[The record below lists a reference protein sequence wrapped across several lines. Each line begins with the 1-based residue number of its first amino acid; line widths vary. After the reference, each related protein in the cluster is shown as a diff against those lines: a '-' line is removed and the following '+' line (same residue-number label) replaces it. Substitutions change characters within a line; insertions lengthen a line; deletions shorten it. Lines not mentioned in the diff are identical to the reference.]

1 MQKLEERNTYT
12 PTDIPHVGGNCDWI
26 LNRPETSVHAVS
38 TYGAAIRV
46 YDVNWR
52 NGLEE
57 TLSVSGLKTS
67 SNNSDAALIAIEH
80 AKQNMSV
87 SAVYVL
93 NMRGQPL
100 MPTTPRKAKQLLKE
114 DKAKVIKRT
123 PFTIQLKYATG
134 ETKQEI
140 VLGVDSGFENI
151 GLSAVT
157 AKKEV
162 YSSETKLRTDMV
174 KLNSERRQYQRARRN
189 RKTWY
194 RQPRF
199 DNRKKPE
206 GWLAPSIQ
214 HKLDSHIKLIEKVK
228 QLLPIT
234 KIHIEVAAFDIQKIK
249 NPGISGIEYQ
259 NGVQKDSWNAREYVL
274 YRDNH
279 TCQHCKGKSKNPI
292 LEVHHIVSRQIGG
305 DAPDNLLTLC
315 ETCHDKVSTGKLIL
329 DVKIPIGFKPET
341 FMSIVRWKLVN
352 KLKAAGNIINHT
364 YGYITKF
371 DRIASGIEKSHSTD
385 AFVIAGG
392 TMQER
397 SSIRFIIKQVRKC
410 NRKLFK
416 GDRSHI
422 KNTAARIIHGFQ
434 RFDKVLWNSIE
445 CFVFGRRKTEYFELR
460 TLDGTKIHASAKA
473 KDFKILESA
482 NTLLIAYMSGVC
494 SSPNDESGISAT
506 PAPHGG
512 L

>member
-1 MQKLEERNTYT
+1 MQQLKGRNTYT
-12 PTDIPHVGGNCDWI
+12 PTDIPHVSGNCDLS
-26 LNRPETSVHAVS
+26 LNR
-38 TYGAAIRV
+38 
-46 YDVNWR
+46 
-52 NGLEE
+52 EE
-57 TLSVSGLKTS
+57 TLSVIGLKTPF
-67 SNNSDAALIAIEH
+67 NNSDAALIAKEH
-80 AKQNMSV
+80 AKQNTSV

-100 MPTTPRKAKQLLKE
+100 MPTTPRKAKQLLNE

-140 VLGVDSGFENI
+140 TLGVDSGFENI
-151 GLSAVT
+151 GFSAIT

-162 YSSETKLRTDMV
+162 YSAEVKLRTDMV
-174 KLNSERRQYQRARRN
+174 KLNSERRQYRRARRN

-199 DNRKKPE
+199 DNKKKPD

-228 QLLPIT
+228 AILPIT
-234 KIHIEVAAFDIQKIK
+234 KIEIEVAAFDIQKIK
-249 NPGISGIEYQ
+249 NPEISGIKYQ
-259 NGVQKDSWNAREYVL
+259 NGVQKDSWNTREYVL

-279 TCQHCKGKSKNPI
+279 TCQHCKGKSRNPI
-292 LEVHHIVSRQIGG
+292 LQVHHIVSRQIGG

-315 ETCHDKVSTGKLIL
+315 ETCHDKVSKGKLIL
-329 DVKIPIGFKPET
+329 DVKIPTGFKPET

-352 KLKAAGNIINHT
+352 LLRGAGNIVNHT

-371 DRIASGIEKSHSTD
+371 NRIALGLEKSHSID

-397 SSIRFIIKQVRKC
+397 NSISFLIKQVRKC

-422 KNTAARIIHGFQ
+422 KNTATRIIHGFQ
-434 RFDKVLWNSIE
+434 RYDKVLWNKIE
-445 CFVFGRRKTEYFELR
+445 GFVFGRRKTGYFELR
-460 TLDGTKIHASAKA
+460 KLDGTKIHASAKI
-473 KDFKILESA
+473 KDLTLLETA
-482 NTLLIAYMSGVC
+482 NTLLISYLGGVRSSPDYKSGV
-494 SSPNDESGISAT
+494 SAT
-506 PAPHGG
+506 PTPHGD

>member
-1 MQKLEERNTYT
+1 MQQLEERNTYT
-12 PTDIPHVGGNCDWI
+12 PTDIPHVSGNCDLS
-26 LNRPETSVHAVS
+26 LNR
-38 TYGAAIRV
+38 
-46 YDVNWR
+46 
-52 NGLEE
+52 EE
-57 TLSVSGLKTS
+57 TLSVPDLKTS
-67 SNNSDAALIAIEH
+67 SNNSDASLIATEH
-80 AKQNMSV
+80 AKQNLSV

-100 MPTTPRKAKQLLKE
+100 MPTTPRKAKKLLKE
-114 DKAKVIKRT
+114 GKAKAIKRT

-140 VLGVDSGFENI
+140 TLGVDSGYENI
-151 GLSAVT
+151 GISAIT
-157 AKKEV
+157 GKKEL
-162 YSSETKLRTDMV
+162 YSVEVKLRTDMV
-174 KLNSERRQYQRARRN
+174 KLNSERRQYRRARRN

-199 DNRKKPE
+199 LNRKKPE

-214 HKLDSHIKLIEKVK
+214 HKLDSHIKIINKVK

-234 KIHIEVAAFDIQKIK
+234 KIVIEVAAFDIQKIK
-249 NPGISGIEYQ
+249 NPEISEIEYQ
-259 NGVQKDSWNAREYVL
+259 NGIQKDSWNAREYVL
-274 YRDNH
+274 HRDNH
-279 TCQHCKGKSKNPI
+279 TCQACKGKSKDPI
-292 LEVHHIVSRQIGG
+292 LQTHHIISRQISG

-315 ETCHDKVSTGKLIL
+315 ETCHEKVTKGKLKL
-329 DVKIPIGFKPET
+329 DIKLPTGFKPET

-352 KLKAAGNIINHT
+352 MLKDAGNIVNHT

-371 DRIASGIEKSHSTD
+371 NRIALGLDKSHNTD

-397 SSIRFIIKQVRKC
+397 SSLNFLIKQIRKC

-434 RFDKVLWNSIE
+434 RFDKVLWNNIE
-445 CFVFGRRKTEYFELR
+445 CFVFGRRKTGYFELR
-460 TLDGTKIHASAKA
+460 TLDGTKVHASAKA
-473 KDFKILESA
+473 KELTLLETA
-482 NTLLIAYMSGVC
+482 NTFLIATLKRGTHLHTLKSVV
-494 SSPNDESGISAT
+494 SAT
-506 PAPHGG
+506 PAPHGV

>member
-1 MQKLEERNTYT
+1 MSREGYGQQVDKEALKMQKLEERNTYT
-12 PTDIPHVGGNCDWI
+12 PTDIPHVSGNCDRI
-26 LNRPETSVHAVS
+26 LNR
-38 TYGAAIRV
+38 
-46 YDVNWR
+46 
-52 NGLEE
+52 EE
-57 TLSVSGLKTS
+57 TLSVSSLKTF
-67 SNNSDAALIAIEH
+67 SNNSDAALIATEH
-80 AKQNMSV
+80 AKQNTSV

-100 MPTTPRKAKQLLKE
+100 MPTTPKKTKQLLKE
-114 DKAKVIKRT
+114 DKAKVVKRT

-140 VLGVDSGFENI
+140 ILGVDSGFENI

-174 KLNSERRQYQRARRN
+174 KLNSERKEYRRARRS

-234 KIHIEVAAFDIQKIK
+234 KINIEVAAFDIQKIK
-249 NPGISGIEYQ
+249 NPEISGKEYQ
-259 NGVQKDSWNAREYVL
+259 NGVQKDSWNTREYVL
-274 YRDNH
+274 HRDNH
-279 TCQHCKGKSKNPI
+279 TCQHCKGKSKDQI
-292 LEVHHIVSRQIGG
+292 LETHHIISRQVGG
-305 DAPDNLLTLC
+305 NAPDNLVTLC
-315 ETCHDKVSTGKLIL
+315 ETCHDKVSTGKLKL
-329 DVKIPIGFKPET
+329 DVKIPTGFKPET
-341 FMSIVRWKLVN
+341 FMSMVRWKLVN
-352 KLKAAGNIINHT
+352 VLKDAGHLVNHT

-371 DRIASGIEKSHSTD
+371 NRISLGLEKSHSTD

-392 TMQER
+392 AMQER
-397 SSIRFIIKQVRKC
+397 SPITYLIKQVRKC

-422 KNTAARIIHGFQ
+422 KNTAARIINGFQ
-434 RFDKVLWNSIE
+434 RYDKVLWNKTE
-445 CFVFGRRKTEYFELR
+445 CFVFGRRKTDYFELR
-460 TLDGTKIHASAKA
+460 TLDGIKIHASAKV
-473 KDFKILESA
+473 KDLKLLETA
-482 NTLLIAYMSGVC
+482 NTFLILYMGGVRSSPDYKSGV
-494 SSPNDESGISAT
+494 SAT
-506 PAPHGG
+506 PAPHGV

>member
-12 PTDIPHVGGNCDWI
+12 PTDIPHVSGNCDRI
-26 LNRPETSVHAVS
+26 LNR
-38 TYGAAIRV
+38 
-46 YDVNWR
+46 
-52 NGLEE
+52 EE
-57 TLSVSGLKTS
+57 TLSVSGLKTF
-67 SNNSDAALIAIEH
+67 SNTSDAALTAIEQ
-80 AKQNMSV
+80 AEQNRFV

-100 MPTTPRKAKQLLKE
+100 MPTRPRKARILLQE
-114 DKAKVIKRT
+114 DKAKVVKRT

-151 GLSAVT
+151 GLSAIT
-157 AKKEV
+157 DKKEV
-162 YSSETKLRTDMV
+162 HSAEVKLRTDMV
-174 KLNSERRQYQRARRN
+174 KLNSERRQYRRARRN

-228 QLLPIT
+228 AILPIT
-234 KIHIEVAAFDIQKIK
+234 KTVIEVAAFDIQKIK
-249 NPGISGIEYQ
+249 NPEITGVEYQ
-259 NGVQKDSWNAREYVL
+259 NGVQKDSWNVREYVL
-274 YRDNH
+274 HRDNH
-279 TCQHCKGKSKNPI
+279 TCQACKGKSKDPI
-292 LEVHHIVSRQIGG
+292 LQTHHIVSRQIGG

-315 ETCHDKVSTGKLIL
+315 ETCHDKVSKGKLIL
-329 DVKIPIGFKPET
+329 DVKIPTGFKPET

-352 KLKAAGNIINHT
+352 VLRDAGNIVDHT

-371 DRIASGIEKSHSTD
+371 DRIALGLEKSHSTD

-397 SSIRFIIKQVRKC
+397 NSITFLIKQVRKC

-434 RFDKVLWNSIE
+434 RYDKVLWNKIE
-445 CFVFGRRKTEYFELR
+445 CFVFGRRKTGYFELR

-473 KDFKILESA
+473 KDLKLLETA
-482 NTLLIAYMSGVC
+482 NTFLISFMGGVR
-494 SSPNDESGISAT
+494 SSPGSKPGVSAT
-506 PAPHGG
+506 PAPHGV

>member
-1 MQKLEERNTYT
+1 MQQLKERNTHT
-12 PTDIPHVGGNCDWI
+12 PTDIPHVSGNCDLS
-26 LNRPETSVHAVS
+26 LNR
-38 TYGAAIRV
+38 
-46 YDVNWR
+46 
-52 NGLEE
+52 EE
-57 TLSVSGLKTS
+57 TLSVIGLKTS
-67 SNNSDAALIAIEH
+67 FNNSDAALIGTEQ
-80 AKQNMSV
+80 AKQNTSV

-100 MPTTPRKAKQLLKE
+100 MPTTPRKAKKLLKE
-114 DKAKVIKRT
+114 DKAKVVKRT
-123 PFTIQLKYATG
+123 PFTIQLNYATG

-140 VLGVDSGFENI
+140 ILGVDSGFENI
-151 GLSAVT
+151 GISAIT

-162 YSSETKLRTDMV
+162 YSAEVKLRTDMV
-174 KLNSERRQYQRARRN
+174 KLNSERMQYRRARRSRN
-189 RKTWY
+189 TWY

-199 DNRKKPE
+199 LNRKKPD

-214 HKLDSHIKLIEKVK
+214 NKLDNHIKLINKVK
-228 QLLPIT
+228 QILPIS
-234 KIHIEVAAFDIQKIK
+234 KIDIEVAAFDIQKIK
-249 NPGISGIEYQ
+249 DPEISGKEYQ

-274 YRDNH
+274 HRDDH
-279 TCQHCKGKSKNPI
+279 TCQQCKGKSKDPI
-292 LEVHHIVSRQIGG
+292 LETHHIISRQIGG

-315 ETCHDKVSTGKLIL
+315 ETCHDKVSKGKIIL
-329 DVKIPIGFKPET
+329 DVKIPKGFKPET

-352 KLKAAGNIINHT
+352 MLKDAGNIVTHT

-371 DRIASGIEKSHSTD
+371 DRIALGLEKSHSTD

-397 SSIRFIIKQVRKC
+397 SSLSFFIKQVRKC

-422 KNTAARIIHGFQ
+422 KNTAPRFIIGFQ
-434 RFDKVLWNSIE
+434 RFDKVLWNNIE
-445 CFVFGRRKTEYFELR
+445 CFVFGRRKTGYFELR

-473 KDFKILESA
+473 KELKLLETSK
-482 NTLLIAYMSGVC
+482 TLLIASLRRGTLLHTLKSVV
-494 SSPNDESGISAT
+494 SAT
-506 PAPHGG
+506 PAPHGV